1 MGEEVGFIAASLL
14 ILLVLAL
21 ALRVRELTKLNRQL
35 REVASRDHL
44 TGLFNR
50 RELDERLNAQIQHQT
65 PFSVLM
71 MDIDHF
77 KRVNDSSG
85 HAVGDAVLEG
95 FARRVLGH
103 VRTGDIPYRYGGEE
117 FVLLAQV
124 PVRDLARVAQR
135 LLQAVNGNYRAGS
148 KSIPITVSIGCA
160 AWVPGESAAAL
171 MRRADQALYR
181 AKKNGRCRIELA
193 S

>member
-14 ILLVLAL
+14 VVLFLALVLRIGA
-21 ALRVRELTKLNRQL
+21 LTKLNRQL
-35 REVASRDHL
+35 REVARRDHL

-50 RELDERLNAQIQHQT
+50 REFDERLSAQIQHQT

-77 KRVNDSSG
+77 KRVNDSHG

-95 FARRVLGH
+95 LARRVLGH
-103 VRTGDIPYRYGGEE
+103 VRIGDIPFRYGGEE

-124 PVRDLARVAQR
+124 QVRDLAGVAQR
-135 LLQAVNGNYRAGS
+135 LLQAVNGSYRAGT
-148 KSIPITVSIGCA
+148 KRIPVTVSIGCA
-160 AWVPGESAAAL
+160 SWVPGESAAAL
-171 MRRADQALYR
+171 MRRADKALYL
-181 AKKNGRCRIELA
+181 AKKNGRCRIEVA